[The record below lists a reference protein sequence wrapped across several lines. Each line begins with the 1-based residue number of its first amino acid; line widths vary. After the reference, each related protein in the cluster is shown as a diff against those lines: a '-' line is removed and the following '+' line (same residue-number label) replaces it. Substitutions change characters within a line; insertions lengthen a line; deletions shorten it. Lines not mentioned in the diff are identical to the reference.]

1 MAHALI
7 TGATRGIGR
16 GIAEYLAG
24 QGWHLL
30 ISGRNPEGLEE
41 SRQKLLSLG
50 AAEVLAVQAEMADDQ
65 DLQAVLSAQADWSP
79 QLDALILSAGVGTAG
94 TVAEY
99 PLHRYDK
106 TFTVDVRAPF
116 KLIQG
121 SLPALRAAAAA
132 RPEIGA
138 RVIALASIAG
148 VHAEP
153 GLAAYGAAKAALI
166 SLIAGLNA
174 EESAAGVIGTALSP
188 GYVDTDMSA
197 WTRQTVPQHSMIPV
211 SDLVEIVGALLRMSP
226 RTVLSNIVLNRA
238 GEHGGRA

>member
-1 MAHALI
+1 MHALI
-7 TGATRGIGR
+7 TGASRGIGR
-16 GIAEYLAG
+16 GIAEHLAS

-30 ISGRNPEGLEE
+30 ISGRNLESLEE
-41 SRQKLLSLG
+41 ARQALLSLG
-50 AAEVLAVQAEMADDQ
+50 AAQVLTVPAEMASDQ
-65 DLQAVLSAQADWSP
+65 DLQAILDAQSAWSSR
-79 QLDALILSAGVGTAG
+79 LDALILSAGVGTAG

-99 PLHRYDK
+99 PSHRYDK
-106 TFTVDVRAPF
+106 TFAVDVRAPF

-121 SLPALRAAAAA
+121 TLPALRAAAAA

-138 RVIALASIAG
+138 KVIALASIAG

-174 EESAAGVIGTALSP
+174 EESASGVSGTALSP
-188 GYVDTDMSA
+188 GYVDTEMSA
-197 WTRQTVPQHSMIPV
+197 WTRQTIPQQSMIPV
-211 SDLVEIVGALLRMSP
+211 SDLVEIVAALLRMSP